1 MDFTDLYAK
10 CRIIDQSLIEYIRL
24 SSEGEATVFE
34 RRKLLIEESELL
46 TKKIAE
52 MQECLERLQGKSRNM
67 IVSYLE
73 IKWNV
78 SSKKSRSITM
88 ELRLLKYFWTI
99 AEEGTIS
106 QAAEVL
112 HLTQP
117 TLSRQLKELEEEL
130 RQNCLYAKTAKSS

>member
-1 MDFTDLYAK
+1 
-10 CRIIDQSLIEYIRL
+10 
-24 SSEGEATVFE
+24 
-34 RRKLLIEESELL
+34 
-46 TKKIAE
+46 
-52 MQECLERLQGKSRNM
+52 
-67 IVSYLE
+67 
-73 IKWNV
+73 
-78 SSKKSRSITM
+78 M

-130 RQNCLYAKTAKSS
+130 GTVCTRKPQNDLDRTN